1 MKSPIKIDLTPG
13 SGEAILRGQVKT
25 LLQKIEE
32 ESELAA
38 KIPSFPR
45 LVPPS
50 RSILGFERSPLQIL
64 APTPNN
70 TPHIPGAGAG
80 EVVQEDFLHPPPQV
94 SMLYFYSTY
103 L

>member
-70 TPHIPGAGAG
+70 TPHIPGAG